1 MKSFLRGFLEKY
13 RSMKKIFTAI
23 IFIIWTLFSFAQSG
37 TIRGTV
43 IEEETGAPLFSV
55 TVIIAGTT
63 TGAITDFDGHFSFE
77 AAPGTYDLQASFVSL
92 KTIKIT
98 NVEVKSGETTSVGQI
113 SLYPD
118 VEELEAVVVT
128 AQVAKSTEAAL
139 IAVKR
144 KSPNMMD
151 GISSSSFRKIGDS
164 NASGA
169 IKRVTGVSVEGG
181 KYVYVRGL
189 GDRYTKTTLNGVDI
203 PGLDPDRNS
212 LQIDIF
218 PTSLLNNM
226 TILKT
231 ASADKPAD
239 FTGGLVNIET
249 KDFPEEKVFNV
260 SLGMTYNPSMH
271 FKKEALTYKGS
282 TTDWLGFDSNMRGLP
297 SEVDNAALP
306 IPFVNTDTELY
317 QTSQLFSQQ
326 LSAQEATNFMNY
338 SLGLS
343 SGNQKKLANGHFLS
357 YILSANYKKDNDFY
371 QEILF
376 GEYQKRDGS
385 EVYEL
390 GAASLRTGAYAIENT
405 LVSGLA
411 GIAYKT
417 QNAKYKLS
425 VLGLQNGEKKTAKI
439 NIQSDPVGD
448 NFTPRLISD
457 YTAFNDNLEYGQR
470 SLTNILLQGAHSFVG
485 NHWKLDWKLSP
496 TFSNMTDPDI
506 RRTAFSDDT
515 GVNRINPGAAGSPT
529 RRWRFLDERDLVG
542 KVDILNIQTLLG
554 REVKYRLGTS
564 YVFKKRNY
572 EIQAFN
578 LTGIQ
583 ASTRWEDD
591 ADFNDLISEVNLYGS
606 TDGTSGNQMY
616 YQRDGG
622 INPNSNAYTS
632 SSINLAAYASA
643 EILITD
649 RLKTMVGL
657 RIERFEQ
664 VHSGM
669 NQMAAS
675 QLRNETQ
682 VSAFGSLTEQ
692 IQSGEVEGAYLLKD
706 DQVLSA
712 TDFFPSINAIYG
724 WTDDQNFRFS
734 FSQTIARPSFK
745 ELSYAQILDPISN
758 RIFNG
763 AFFKYNDENGNVVWD
778 GNLKETHI
786 NNFDLRW
793 ERFLNRG
800 QLFSV
805 SAFYKTFDNPIEL
818 VRIANSQTGNEF
830 QPRNVGKGQIL
841 GAELEFRKALNF
853 ISPLLSDF
861 NVYGNLTLVDSRIE
875 MTPMEYESRQVY
887 QKSGETIQD
896 TRVMVGQAPYVV
908 NFGFQYNNAI
918 KQLDAGLFYNVKDK
932 TLTVVGEGFFPD
944 IYSQPFHSLN
954 FNLNKILGKKEQV
967 TLNFSVNNILND
979 KKEDFFEAYQAQEK
993 IFNQLS
999 PGTEISLGVT
1009 YAF

>member
-1 MKSFLRGFLEKY
+1 M
-13 RSMKKIFTAI
+13 KIF
-23 IFIIWTLFSFAQSG
+23 FIASLSILWSTLIFAQQG

-43 IEEETGAPLFSV
+43 IEEETGEPLFSV

-63 TGAITDFDGHFSFE
+63 TGAITDFDGNFSFS
-77 AAPGTYDLQASFVSL
+77 APPGRHDLQASFVSL
-92 KTIKIT
+92 ETTTITGI
-98 NVEVKSGETTSVGQI
+98 EVKSGEVTVIEQI
-113 SLYPD
+113 RLYPD

-139 IAVKR
+139 ITVKR

-151 GISSSSFRKIGDS
+151 GISSASFRKIGDS
-164 NASGA
+164 NAAGA

-218 PTSLLNNM
+218 PTALLNNM
-226 TILKT
+226 MILKT

-260 SLGMTYNPSMH
+260 SLGITYNPSMH
-271 FKKEALTYKGS
+271 FKKEALTHEGS
-282 TTDWLGFDSNMRGLP
+282 ATEWLGFDSNARSLP
-297 SEVDNAALP
+297 SQIDNADLP
-306 IPFVNTDTELY
+306 TPFVNEATELY
-317 QTSQLFSQQ
+317 STSKLFSQQ

-343 SGNQKKLANGHFLS
+343 SGNQKKLANGNSLG
-357 YILSANYKKDNDFY
+357 YIISANYKRDNDFY
-371 QEILF
+371 QDVLF
-376 GEYQKRDGS
+376 GEYQKRDAS
-385 EVYEL
+385 EAYEM
-390 GAASLRTGAYAIENT
+390 GAATLRSGAYTTENT
-405 LVSGLA
+405 LISGLV

-439 NIQSDPVGD
+439 NTVSDPTAD
-448 NFTPRLISD
+448 DFTPRLISD

-470 SLTNILLQGAHSFVG
+470 RLTNILLNGTHYFG
-485 NHWKLDWKLSP
+485 DTRWKLDWKLSP

-506 RRTAFSDDT
+506 RRAAFSDDT
-515 GVNRINPGAAGSPT
+515 GVNRINPGAAGSPS
-529 RRWRFLDERDLVG
+529 RRWRFLDERNVVG
-542 KVDILNIQTLLG
+542 KVDLLNTGMLLG
-554 REVKYRLGTS
+554 REAKYRVGTS
-564 YVFKKRNY
+564 YVLKTRNY
-572 EIQAFN
+572 AIQAFN
-578 LTGIQ
+578 ITGIQ
-583 ASTRWEDD
+583 ASTRWEDNASFD
-591 ADFNDLISEVNLYGS
+591 DIISEVNLYGS
-606 TDGTSGNQMY
+606 PEDGLGNKIY

-622 INPNSNAYTS
+622 INPNSNAYAS
-632 SSINLAAYASA
+632 SNTNFAAYASA
-643 EILITD
+643 EVSITEG
-649 RLKTMVGL
+649 LKTIVGL
-657 RIERFEQ
+657 RMERFEQ
-664 VHSGM
+664 RYSGM
-669 NQMAAS
+669 NQTAAS
-675 QLRNETQ
+675 QLGNATDAGAIE
-682 VSAFGSLTEQ
+682 SLTQQ
-692 IQSGEVEGAYLLKD
+692 IKSGEVEGAYLLENDK
-706 DQVLSA
+706 VLNS
-712 TDFFPSINAIYG
+712 TDFFPSLNAIYG
-724 WTDDQNFRFS
+724 LTDDQNIRFS
-734 FSQTIARPSFK
+734 FSKTIARPSFK
-745 ELSYAQILDPISN
+745 ELSYAQILDPVSN

-763 AFFKYNDENGNVVWD
+763 SFFKYNDENGNVVWD

-786 NNFDLRW
+786 NNLDLRW
-793 ERFLNRG
+793 ELFLNRG

-805 SAFYKTFDNPIEL
+805 SAFYKTFDDPIEL

-830 QPRNVGKGQIL
+830 QPRNVGEGQLL

-853 ISPLLSDF
+853 VAPSLSDF
-861 NVYGNLTLVDSRIE
+861 SVYGNLTLVDSRIE
-875 MTPMEYESRQVY
+875 MTPMEYDSRRVY

-896 TRVMVGQAPYVV
+896 TRVMVGQAPFVINV
-908 NFGFQYNNAI
+908 GLQYNNADRR
-918 KQLDAGLFYNVKDK
+918 LDAGLFYNVKGK

-954 FNLNKILGKKEQV
+954 FNLNKSLGKKEQ
-967 TLNFSVNNILND
+967 TTINFSVNNILND
-979 KKEDFFEAYQAQEK
+979 QREDFFEAYQAQDQ

-999 PGTEISLGVT
+999 PGTEISLGVK